1 MTDRRSQHPALV
13 HSFVLFEEGK
23 DERQIEQMLR
33 AAMRNG
39 GPITISC
46 KTRAIR
52 RRVQR
57 VADRIGLS
65 IA

>member
-1 MTDRRSQHPALV
+1 MNNRSWRPAPV
-13 HSFVLFEEGK
+13 HSFVRVEKGT

-33 AAMRNG
+33 PALRNN

-57 VADRIGLS
+57 VADRIGLKF
-65 IA
+65 

>member
-1 MTDRRSQHPALV
+1 MNNRSWRPAPV

-33 AAMRNG
+33 SAMRNN

-57 VADRIGLS
+57 VADRIGLNL
-65 IA
+65 

>member
-1 MTDRRSQHPALV
+1 MNNRSWQPAPV

-33 AAMRNG
+33 AAMRQG

-52 RRVQR
+52 RRVKR
-57 VADRIGLS
+57 VADRIGLKY
-65 IA
+65 

>member
-1 MTDRRSQHPALV
+1 MNNRSWRPAPV
-13 HSFVLFEEGK
+13 HSFVLFEHGS

-33 AAMRNG
+33 AAMRNN

-46 KTRAIR
+46 KTRSIR